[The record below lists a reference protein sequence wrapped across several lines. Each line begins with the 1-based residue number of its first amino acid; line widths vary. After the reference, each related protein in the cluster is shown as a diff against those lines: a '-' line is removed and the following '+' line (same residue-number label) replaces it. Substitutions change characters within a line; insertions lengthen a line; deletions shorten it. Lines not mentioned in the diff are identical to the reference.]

1 MIDDPLVSVVTP
13 SYNQAQF
20 IEDTLASVRNQTYD
34 RVEHI
39 VVDGGS
45 DDGTLDILRAHDDSI
60 RWISEND
67 DGQSDAINKGFD
79 MAEGDIVGWLNSDDV
94 YYDTGVLDRVVSY
107 FQNGDADV
115 IYGDMALLDADSNV
129 MKFQIV
135 PDFDYNKLLRYCFI
149 EQPALFFTAETLLGE
164 RLDTDLAYVMD
175 YEFWLRL
182 ARNHEFRHVDDII
195 AGDRNHENR
204 KILHDREQMKQEG
217 RKMRQ
222 TYGAA
227 DPNSVEHRI
236 QRLRDK
242 LTSGAPRRVK
252 AVRRTL
258 SHHRHRPEL
267 AFDGEMCSRS
277 EMLRNVFRPN
287 RVLL

>member
-1 MIDDPLVSVVTP
+1 MTSNPLVSVVTP
-13 SYNQAQF
+13 SYNQGRF
-20 IEDTLASVRNQTYD
+20 IEETLASVRNQTYD

-45 DDGTLDILRAHDDSI
+45 DDGTLDILQAHDDSI
-60 RWISEND
+60 RWLSEDD

-94 YYDTGVLDRVVSY
+94 FYDTEVLDRVVSY
-107 FQNGDADV
+107 FDTYDADV
-115 IYGDMALLDADSNV
+115 VYGDMALLEADSDV

-135 PDFDYNKLLRYCFI
+135 PKFDYGKLLRYCFI
-149 EQPALFFTAETLLGE
+149 EQPALFFTAGALEGE
-164 RLDTDLAYVMD
+164 RLNTDLAYVMD

-182 ARNHEFRHVDDII
+182 ARDHEFRHVDDVL

-217 RKMRQ
+217 KEMRQ
-222 TYGAA
+222 SYGAV
-227 DPNSVEHRI
+227 DPDSIEHRI

-242 LTSGAPRRVK
+242 LTSGMPRRLK

-258 SHHRHRPEL
+258 DHHRRRPEL
-267 AFDGEMCSRS
+267 AFDGELYPRS
-277 EMLRNVFRPN
+277 EMIRNVFRPN